1 VPKDVYFS
9 ALGDWL
15 AGRSNCS
22 SMGKCGGSEAGTV
35 SPAAGAV
42 HRMFVWIFSV
52 DATAACAEF
61 CRLRSRT
68 APVLSVAWRGAA
80 GQLLRDQAAEVP
92 LIGAS

>member
-1 VPKDVYFS
+1 
-9 ALGDWL
+9 
-15 AGRSNCS
+15 
-22 SMGKCGGSEAGTV
+22 
-35 SPAAGAV
+35 
-42 HRMFVWIFSV
+42 MFVWIFSV